1 MAKPEKRWQ
10 LLLVADDGRIIPFK
24 RIKGI
29 AVTLAILMVVLGLAC
44 AGLGWQLTAEKV
56 RHRRTLAQ
64 LADANRQ
71 VVHYKSEHELITAE
85 LVLAEARMEKAG
97 LQIPRRQERIAQQT
111 PVKTVDAKPATAPKV
126 DDGQKERGSV
136 APASPTAEIQPS
148 IPSAATPT
156 DSAAE
161 EALPKAAPAEAT
173 AEPEQPAVA
182 IEDLEIKHDAGKKIL
197 LARFRVKNTGPRSSP
212 VAGRCVVVLKNDQM
226 APGTWLAM
234 PGVTL
239 LNGKPDG
246 ERGQAFKISRFR
258 DMEIKAM
265 GQTDPSSFK
274 TATVYVFD
282 TDGKKTL
289 EKDFPIDLPV
299 PKPAPEPVLTP
310 AAQPANASKAT
321 IAPAVPEASPP
332 SIMPVK
338 QQAPDE
344 DSGKW
349 VGNLPMVPPPESD
362 TGAASPPVPAGVPG
376 DDPSLTEGVEPV
388 KREDARSRF

>member
-10 LLLVADDGRIIPFK
+10 LLLVADDGRIIPFR

-29 AVTLAILMVVLGLAC
+29 AVTLAILMVVLGLVC

-64 LADANRQ
+64 LTDANRQ

-111 PVKTVDAKPATAPKV
+111 PVKTVDAKPATETKS
-126 DDGQKERGSV
+126 DDGEKKTEPV
-136 APASPTAEIQPS
+136 ATASPTAEIQPS
-148 IPSAATPT
+148 IPSAAPPP
-156 DSAAE
+156 DRAAE
-161 EALPKAAPAEAT
+161 EAVPEAVPAEET

-182 IEDLEIKHDAGKKIL
+182 IGDLEIKHDSGKKIL
-197 LARFRVKNTGPRSSP
+197 LARFRVINTGPRSSP

-226 APGTWLAM
+226 EPEAWLAM

-239 LNGKPDG
+239 VNGEPDG

-282 TDGKKTL
+282 TAGAQIL

-299 PKPAPEPVLTP
+299 SKPAPEPVPTP
-310 AAQPANASKAT
+310 AVQPANASEAT
-321 IAPAVPEASPP
+321 VAPAVPTALPP
-332 SIMPVK
+332 SIIPVE
-338 QQAPDE
+338 QQAPVE
-344 DSGKW
+344 ASGEG
-349 VGNLPMVPPPESD
+349 VGNLPMVPPPGSD
-362 TGAASPPVPAGVPG
+362 AGAASPPVPAGTPG

-388 KREDARSRF
+388 KKEDARSRF